1 MDRYTRYVSSAV
13 SSDGCPRFVFEAT
26 RPCTVRD
33 MLLSLGVSKAV
44 VGRLFARGQLLIDE
58 CGAGSSDR
66 PLAPQT
72 GLSPGDRVMVECHPE
87 SSEVSSHNGVGTC
100 GSMRNVQV
108 RVLYEDP
115 FVIAVDKPS
124 GVLVHGDGTGAVT
137 LSDAVADYCRR
148 VRRGTCIQAIQR
160 LDVDTTGV
168 VLFSK
173 TAEFQGLFD
182 NLVAQKGNHGIE
194 KSYLAIVQGRF
205 SPHRTVF
212 RDSIARD
219 RHDARRMR
227 VCTTGGQDA
236 LTEVECLG
244 SSPDG
249 SRSLVLVRLGTGRR
263 HQIRVHL
270 SAHGHPVEND
280 PLYGTVKTASGLML
294 HAYRERFR
302 HPVTGEFVDVCSG
315 WPSRFDEWF
324 DGASWQPR
332 VLAAFDGSRAFPDG
346 ASERGGRSWTGRDR
360 V

>member
-1 MDRYTRYVSSAV
+1 MDRYARYVSSAITP
-13 SSDGCPRFVFEAT
+13 DGYPCFVFEAT
-26 RPCTVRD
+26 RFCTARD
-33 MLLSLGVSKAV
+33 MLLSLGVSKTVA
-44 VGRLFARGQLLIDE
+44 GRLFARGQLLVDE
-58 CGAGSSDR
+58 CGAGVSDR
-66 PLAPQT
+66 PLAPQA
-72 GLSPGDRVMVECHPE
+72 GLSPGDRLMVECRPGP
-87 SSEVSSHNGVGTC
+87 SEEEPHNGAGANDAIRKV
-100 GSMRNVQV
+100 RV
-108 RVLYEDP
+108 RVLYDDP
-115 FVIAVDKPS
+115 FIIAVDKPS

-148 VRRGTCIQAIQR
+148 ACRGTCVQAIQR

-194 KSYLAIVQGRF
+194 KSYLAIVQGRL
-205 SPHRTVF
+205 STHCAVF

-249 SRSLVLVRLGTGRR
+249 SYSLVLVRLGTGRR

-270 SAHGHPVEND
+270 SAHGHPVAND
-280 PLYGTVKTASGLML
+280 PLYGTVETASGLML

-315 WPSRFDEWF
+315 WPSRFEEWF

-332 VLAAFDGSRAFPDG
+332 VLAAFDGPHAFFDG
-346 ASERGGRSWTGRDR
+346 ALSHI
-360 V
+360 